1 MMKKTIYPLVAV
13 LLILACCCC
22 KTSKKGVSNG
32 NYPLIGTQ
40 WNLTALE
47 GEEIGTDF
55 ALRPFITFDSV
66 GNITGNLGC
75 NTFFGTYSVN
85 KKQKMTIEFQGAT
98 KRLCQQMSVE
108 RRFIK
113 ALKQD
118 IVRYKIHDNE
128 LILLAADDLE
138 IMRFTGVDLGN
149 VE

>member
-1 MMKKTIYPLVAV
+1 MKKIIFPLAAV

-22 KTSKKGVSNG
+22 KTSKKNVSNG

-47 GEEIGTDF
+47 GEEIGADF
-55 ALRPFITFDSV
+55 ALRPFITFDSA
-66 GNITGNLGC
+66 GNIKGNLGC
-75 NTFFGTYSVN
+75 NSFFGTYSVN
-85 KKQKMTIEFQGAT
+85 KKQKMTLEFQGAS

-118 IVRYKIHDNE
+118 IVKYKIHGDE
-128 LILLAADDLE
+128 LILFAADDIE
-138 IMRFTGVDLGN
+138 IMRFTGVDLSK